1 MKSSQSKVNKHFF
14 SNWRESSFQPIV
26 LILSVL
32 RHSNVRRLVLK
43 GTVVISEIKRK
54 AENIKKQVFV
64 ESTLAYATVVLIAA
78 IFISIFEF

>member
-1 MKSSQSKVNKHFF
+1 MISK
-14 SNWRESSFQPIV
+14 
-26 LILSVL
+26 
-32 RHSNVRRLVLK
+32 
-43 GTVVISEIKRK
+43 IKRK